1 MNIIRRFFSFF
12 KVNFKRSK
20 VNKRKVIDKKK
31 MGTSSSSSSSV
42 STVKNMK
49 EAKEKA
55 KRLGQA
61 SPTKTLTVE
70 QLIERIRNNIFFL
83 ENLTVSLKNFP
94 QYLKYQNKVEDLKKQ
109 SEDSLRIVL
118 RIDRKAAYYQTTM
131 KSIVIHTNHIARV
144 VNIPY

>member
-1 MNIIRRFFSFF
+1 MNIIRKVFNFF
-12 KVNFKRSK
+12 NFKL
-20 VNKRKVIDKKK
+20 KRNTINKKK
-31 MGTSSSSSSSV
+31 ISKSSSSASSSV

-55 KRLGQA
+55 KKLGQA
-61 SPTKTLTVE
+61 GPTKTLTVE

-83 ENLTVSLKNFP
+83 ENLAISLKNFP